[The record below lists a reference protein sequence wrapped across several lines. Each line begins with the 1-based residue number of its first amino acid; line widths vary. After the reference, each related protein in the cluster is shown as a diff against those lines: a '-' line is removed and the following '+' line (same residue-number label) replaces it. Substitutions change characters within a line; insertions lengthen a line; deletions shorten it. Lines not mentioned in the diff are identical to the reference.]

1 MKIIKNTRTTGDN
14 EFNKDS
20 SRSHCFVKM
29 RMTVRDKRENTGDMR
44 RKDNEIRSQP
54 EEIVIT
60 LIDLAGS

>member
-1 MKIIKNTRTTGDN
+1 MRIIKRTRTTGDN

-29 RMTVRDKRENTGDMR
+29 RMVVRDKRENSME
-44 RKDNEIRSQP
+44 KRSNSVLHSQ
-54 EEIVIT
+54 EEIIIT